1 MKKLILLFVLL
12 GTALLSRAQSPD
24 YRSFKFDIGLGYA
37 LPSDGSGTQAGAAFT
52 LQPTY
57 RLTDDFAIGLRVE
70 AAAIGYKN
78 SETDN
83 VKVSALASAC
93 PTAEYYLSDNYFRP
107 FVGVGLGLFDQESV
121 GGNTSNGNGVTVSAR
136 TTGFGAFPE
145 IGFEVGHFR
154 MSAEYNFAGHSN
166 NYAALNIGA
175 FFGGGR
181 KKK

>member
-57 RLTDDFAIGLRVE
+57 PLTDDFAIGLRVE

-93 PTAEYYLSDNYFRP
+93 PTAEYYLSDNNFRP
-107 FVGVGLGLFDQESV
+107 FVGVGLGLFDQESA

-154 MSAEYNFAGHSN
+154 MSAEYNFAGHNN